1 MDLLKETPPALHHAA
16 AENKMYWKYWLSQDL
31 CTPAVWQLSEI
42 IYPAV
47 LYRDGIIRLESD
59 LEMSREHKDFLWLD
73 EPGQTA
79 E

>member
-1 MDLLKETPPALHHAA
+1 MDLLKETLPLHHAA
-16 AENKMYWKYWLSQDL
+16 AENKLHWKYWLSQDL
-31 CTPAVWQLSEI
+31 WQLSEI